1 MSASEFPSGASDAA
15 ESYDSEEAAIPVR
28 AAPVVR
34 EDLLTYMETYARL
47 EPERQVSVYAR
58 TTGLVDRL
66 RLEEGDRVSRGQVLV
81 ELEREEASLLLRAS
95 RADHAEAVWRWGFPL
110 STSRST
116 TTDCSGC

>member
-1 MSASEFPSGASDAA
+1 MNQYVVVLLLASLSACGDREDQSASESPSGASDAA

-66 RLEEGDRVSRGQVLV
+66 RLEEGDTVSQGHNYEVL
-81 ELEREEASLLLRAS
+81 ANHCYGS
-95 RADHAEAVWRWGFPL
+95 R
-110 STSRST
+110 
-116 TTDCSGC
+116 